1 VATSVG
7 EDPASGRW
15 VRLFFAVELPGQVR
29 QALGKLRPEAAWAR
43 DYRWVEPESMHI
55 TLAFLGEQPQEKLEI
70 LTQIGAAAA
79 RASHPGRLVVGGAGS
94 FGPRKAPR
102 VLWVGL
108 AGDLPKLH
116 HLQAALSEHL
126 QKHGFPV
133 EARPFSPHVTLARRR
148 ERAESGVPPLWPPAG
163 PPGLLQAPL
172 EELTLFESQLARTGA
187 RYAPLAHFACVGH

>member
-1 VATSVG
+1 M
-7 EDPASGRW
+7 
-15 VRLFFAVELPGQVR
+15 RLFFAVELSRDVQS
-29 QALGKLRPEAAWAR
+29 ALGKLRPPDGVAWAR

-116 HLQAALSEHL
+116 HLQAALSEH
-126 QKHGFPV
+126 
-133 EARPFSPHVTLARRR
+133 
-148 ERAESGVPPLWPPAG
+148 
-163 PPGLLQAPL
+163 
-172 EELTLFESQLARTGA
+172 
-187 RYAPLAHFACVGH
+187 